1 MAVQHLSSAVRAGLR
16 RSVVILGSSQADSQG
31 REMSMV
37 EIWCSMAE
45 RQATHRGSYCSVRE
59 LIRTICASIDGWND
73 RAHPCTWT
81 KTAEQVLTKARRPS
95 SVSRA
100 VQGGLGDREVA
111 SPGGV
116 APRRTPGHSARREEG
131 TAEGDPA

>member
-1 MAVQHLSSAVRAGLR
+1 MN
-16 RSVVILGSSQADSQG
+16 
-31 REMSMV
+31 MV
-37 EIWCSMAE
+37 EIWFSMAE
-45 RQATHRGSYCSVRE
+45 RQAIHRGSYCSVRE
-59 LIRTICASIDGWND
+59 LIRAIRAYIDGWND
-73 RAHPCTWT
+73 RAHPFTWT

-100 VQGGLGDREVA
+100 VKGGLARREVA

-116 APRRTPGHSARREEG
+116 APRRTPGHSARRKEG